1 MNTVNYNLL
10 NIALL
15 FFAVNQFE
23 KWYTI
28 LMWKCESSQDNQKK
42 VGLRGRFFM
51 HTLFTNKN

>member
-42 VGLRGRFFM
+42 VGLCGRFFM
-51 HTLFTNKN
+51 HRLFTNKN